1 MTRSEGGGL
10 RHRDRRRA
18 RAWILHILYR
28 WESEGGDRGPVEV
41 MEDTFRNRLVAG
53 DRKPYIRRVVE
64 TLDAHHDEVDRLVK
78 ASLENWRLER
88 LSRIDRCI
96 IRQAATEILYL
107 DDVPPR
113 VSIQEALAL
122 ADRYGTDESPA
133 FVNGVLD
140 ALFKSVEAGR

>member
-1 MTRSEGGGL
+1 MPQKGGAIP
-10 RHRDRRRA
+10 HRDRRRA
-18 RAWILHILYR
+18 RAWIVQILYR
-28 WESEGGDRGPVEV
+28 WESEGPRRTPLEV
-41 MEDTFRNRLVAG
+41 MEETFRNRRVAPE
-53 DRKPYIRRVVE
+53 RKPYVRRVLE
-64 TLDAHHDEVDRLVK
+64 ALSRDLDRVDRLLE

-96 IRQAATEILYL
+96 IRLAAAEILHL

-122 ADRYGTDESPA
+122 ADRYGTDESPG

-140 ALFKSVEAGR
+140 ALFKSVESGR

>member
-1 MTRSEGGGL
+1 MTPTEGKGR

-18 RAWILHILYR
+18 RAWILQILYR
-28 WESEGGDRGPVEV
+28 WESEGGGRAPLEV
-41 MEDTFRNRLVAG
+41 MEDTFGNRLVSAE
-53 DRKPYIRRVVE
+53 RRPYVRRVLE
-64 TLDAHHDEVDRLVK
+64 ALQGHLDEVDDLVES
-78 ASLENWRLER
+78 SLENWRLER
-88 LSRIDRCI
+88 LARVDRCI

-107 DDVPPR
+107 DDIPPR

-122 ADRYGTDESPA
+122 ADRYGTDESPG